1 MEIIVSVSEMQKQ
14 ADRLRQEGKTI
25 GLVPTMGYLHEGHLS
40 LIREATKQSDIV
52 VMSIFVN
59 PTQFGPGEDFKDYPR
74 DFDRDAKL
82 AESAGCDIIFHPDV
96 QEVYSAN
103 HKTYVEVE
111 QITGVLCGVF
121 RPTHFRGVTTIVAK
135 LFNIIKPHIAVF
147 GQKDAQQA
155 IVIKRMVEDLNF
167 DLKILVAPIMREPDG
182 LAMSSR
188 NIYLTPGQRNQAVVL
203 YQSLMHAKKL
213 IEQGERH
220 ADHVKEQIRSMIEQQ
235 PDAKI
240 DYIEIVDT
248 INLNPLQQLQGE
260 VLIALAVKIG
270 KPRLIDNVIVRV

>member
-1 MEIIVSVSEMQKQ
+1 MKIIVSVSDMHKQ
-14 ADRLRQEGKTI
+14 ADRLRREGKII
-25 GLVPTMGYLHEGHLS
+25 GFVPTMGYLHEGHLS
-40 LIREATKQSDIV
+40 LIREAKKHSDII

-74 DFDRDAKL
+74 DFDRDAML
-82 AESAGCDIIFHPDV
+82 AESAGCDIIFHPNV
-96 QEVYSAN
+96 QEIYPEN

-111 QITGVLCGVF
+111 QITKVLCGAS

-135 LFNIIKPHIAVF
+135 LFNIIKPHVAVF

-155 IVIKRMVEDLNF
+155 IVIKRMVQDLNF

-188 NIYLTPGQRNQAVVL
+188 NIYLTPEQRKEAAIL
-203 YQSLMHAKKL
+203 YQSLMQAKQM
-213 IEQGERH
+213 IEQGERN
-220 ADHVKEQIRSMIEQQ
+220 ADQIKAQIRSMIEQQ

-248 INLNPLQQLQGE
+248 TNLNPVQQLEGE

-270 KPRLIDNVIVRV
+270 KPRLIDNVFVRI

>member
-1 MEIIVSVSEMQKQ
+1 MEIIVSVSDMQQ
-14 ADRLRQEGKTI
+14 RADQLRRDGKII
-25 GLVPTMGYLHEGHLS
+25 GFVPTMGYLHEGHLS
-40 LIREATKQSDIV
+40 LVREAKKRSDIV

-74 DFDRDAKL
+74 DFDRDARL

-96 QEVYSAN
+96 QEIYLEN

-111 QITGVLCGVF
+111 QITQVLCGVS

-135 LFNIIKPHIAVF
+135 LFNIVKPHIAVF

-188 NIYLTPGQRNQAVVL
+188 NIHLTPAHRKQASVL
-203 YQSLMHAKKL
+203 YQSLLHAKNL
-213 IEQGERH
+213 IERGER
-220 ADHVKEQIRSMIEQQ
+220 DGDQIKAQIKSMIEKQ

-248 INLNPLQQLQGE
+248 TNLQPMKQLKNE
-260 VLIALAVKIG
+260 ALIALAVKIG
-270 KPRLIDNVIVRV
+270 KPRLIDNIIVQV

>member
-1 MEIIVSVSEMQKQ
+1 MEIIVTASEMQKK
-14 ADRLRQEGKTI
+14 AERLRLEGNAI
-25 GLVPTMGYLHEGHLS
+25 GLVPTMGYLHDGHLS
-40 LIREATKQSDIV
+40 LIREAKKHSDV
-52 VMSIFVN
+52 VVVSVFVN

-74 DFDRDAKL
+74 DFDRDVKL

-96 QEVYSAN
+96 QEIYPEN
-103 HKTYVEVE
+103 HKTFVEVE
-111 QITGVLCGVF
+111 QITKVLCGAS
-121 RPTHFRGVTTIVAK
+121 RPTHFRGVTTIVTK
-135 LFNIIKPHIAVF
+135 LFNIAKPHIAVF
-147 GQKDAQQA
+147 GQKDAQQV
-155 IVIKRMVEDLNF
+155 IVIKRMAEDLNF
-167 DLKILVAPIMREPDG
+167 DLNIIIAPIMRESDG

-188 NIYLTPGQRNQAVVL
+188 NIYLTPEHRKQAVVL

-220 ADHVKEQIRSMIEQQ
+220 ADHVKEEIRSMIGQM
-235 PDAKI
+235 PDAEI

-248 INLNPLQQLQGE
+248 TNLNPLQHLQGE